1 VERVA
6 LSGQLRAWGLEV
18 QMMDDSAEAF
28 MALRDA
34 SQAGRPCRL
43 AFVDADLADTEG
55 LEFARAVME
64 SNDLRET
71 RVLLLAPLTLRGAS
85 STAAEVGASGV
96 VTKPIRHQPLHDLVR
111 GALGLEVRSANRAAL
126 LKGRPK
132 GARPRGRARVLLAED
147 NPVNQKVATRMLD
160 KLGHI
165 VDVVS
170 NGLEAVQAVRKLP
183 YDVILMDCQMPEM
196 DGYTATGEIRNLEGT
211 GGHTPI
217 IAMTAN
223 AMAGDRERC
232 LAAGMDDYVAK
243 PIRSE
248 ELFAALGRWLGW
260 EEEQGEEA
268 TKVETTT
275 VTDPGA
281 ASGPADDGID
291 ESILNDIL
299 QLSED
304 GGADL
309 VRELIT
315 IFFTE
320 APARMDHLRGGIVE
334 CDPPRVTR
342 AAHAMKGG
350 AGNIG
355 ASRLASLCGQL
366 EKQARSG
373 QLDGA
378 GSVVGEIEVEL
389 ERVRGALEQ
398 WVARMV
404 AAR

>member
-1 VERVA
+1 
-6 LSGQLRAWGLEV
+6 
-18 QMMDDSAEAF
+18 
-28 MALRDA
+28 
-34 SQAGRPCRL
+34 
-43 AFVDADLADTEG
+43 
-55 LEFARAVME
+55 
-64 SNDLRET
+64 
-71 RVLLLAPLTLRGAS
+71 
-85 STAAEVGASGV
+85 

-243 PIRSE
+243 PIRVE
-248 ELFAALGRWLGW
+248 ELVAALERCQRRPDAGARGAPPA
-260 EEEQGEEA
+260 EI
-268 TKVETTT
+268 
-275 VTDPGA
+275 GA
-281 ASGPADDGID
+281 AGASAPLAPGSPEGLGGMAPAGPEGAAASID
-291 ESILNDIL
+291 PTAIERLAATM
-299 QLSED
+299 
-304 GGADL
+304 GGAFIAELIDTFGEDA
-309 VRELIT
+309 RELIGT
-315 IFFTE
+315 
-320 APARMDHLRGGIVE
+320 LRRTLAATDLDGF
-334 CDPPRVTR
+334 RR
-342 AAHAMKGG
+342 AAHSLKSTSETLGAAHLAAMARELETMAR
-350 AGNIG
+350 AGNVDRAG
-355 ASRLASLCGQL
+355 DRLEQL
-366 EKQARSG
+366 
-373 QLDGA
+373 
-378 GSVVGEIEVEL
+378 VGEYEI
-389 ERVRGALEQ
+389 
-398 WVARMV
+398 VARLLGECRRGLS
-404 AAR
+404 A